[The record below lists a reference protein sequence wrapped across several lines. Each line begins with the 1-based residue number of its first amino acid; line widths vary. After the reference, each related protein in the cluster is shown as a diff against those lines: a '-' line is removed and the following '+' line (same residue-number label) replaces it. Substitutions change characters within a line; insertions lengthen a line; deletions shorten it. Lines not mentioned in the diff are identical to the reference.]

1 MANNWDEKDL
11 AKALKAGGARE
22 HGGVVNKKQKK
33 VIRPMSISFGDGSGI
48 TFTEATVPDP
58 LIGSGIFEPVYKV
71 CRPVSQQFFVPGL
84 LPGQNTFM
92 GNGTHWKY
100 GSAKRLWMGFIRRA
114 IHHAKLTPMQRVQI
128 AWEWRE
134 RNRMRD
140 PDNFTGINKKF
151 ILDTLVEVGI
161 LPDDGWDEIA
171 GWTDRWHVDASNPGV
186 LVTLTE
192 AP

>member
-1 MANNWDEKDL
+1 MARPNPTEDE
-11 AKALKAGGARE
+11 LKQMIQRGGARE
-22 HGGVVNKKQKK
+22 HGKERMG
-33 VIRPMSISFGDGSGI
+33 
-48 TFTEATVPDP
+48 
-58 LIGSGIFEPVYKV
+58 
-71 CRPVSQQFFVPGL
+71 RPVSRTTEPKRAVAARTLEPKPASAPHIQQFFVPGL

-100 GSAKRLWMGFIRRA
+100 GAAKRLWMGFIRRA